1 MSNFVLMSS
10 IIATYTSQNGQ
21 TFRCSDNFPHWDTT
35 KQNKLKLQ
43 VIVPDGYPQPTFSLT
58 HDKAGQDKTWYKN
71 LKDGVEIDVT
81 SGEGGHGKFK
91 IYAGTTSKLPD
102 GLNGTQT
109 YAILVWVSA

>member
-1 MSNFVLMSS
+1 MKYRLSS
-10 IIATYTSQNGQ
+10 
-21 TFRCSDNFPHWDTT
+21 RLPW
-35 KQNKLKLQ
+35 
-43 VIVPDGYPQPTFSLT
+43 T

-102 GLNGTQT
+102 GLNGAQT